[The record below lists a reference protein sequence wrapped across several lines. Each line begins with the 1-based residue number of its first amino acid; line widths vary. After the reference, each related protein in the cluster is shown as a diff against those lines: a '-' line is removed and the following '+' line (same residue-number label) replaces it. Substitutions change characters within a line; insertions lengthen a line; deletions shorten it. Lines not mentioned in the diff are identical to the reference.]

1 MIAPALAYPDFAN
14 TFYIATDASNVG
26 LGAVLYQYEDNSTIK
41 KYISFQ
47 AHSLTISERNYSA
60 TKHELLA
67 IVFALKKFH
76 HYIWGTHFVLYTDHK
91 ALVYLHTQQHLS
103 PMLINWYETIFDY
116 DFTIHHKPGIK
127 NILPDALS
135 CFFPE
140 GGNETEPQSS
150 ITIRSIMINN
160 NNLLTETE
168 KIQILQK
175 QHLLGHFGPDALI
188 KALKEQNITWP
199 NILQDATN
207 VTKACIQC
215 IHYNIS
221 RHGYHPLKSIIA
233 NQPFDHLAI
242 DLAGPFTTS
251 DNNEHW
257 LLVIIDIHSRFVLL
271 HTLIDKSATTV
282 ADALLKVFFDFGFPC
297 ILQSDNGTE
306 FVNRIIQKIMKSA
319 HIDHRLITPYHP

>member
-1 MIAPALAYPDFAN
+1 M
-14 TFYIATDASNVG
+14 
-26 LGAVLYQYEDNSTIK
+26 VL
-41 KYISFQ
+41 
-47 AHSLTISERNYSA
+47 
-60 TKHELLA
+60 
-67 IVFALKKFH
+67 
-76 HYIWGTHFVLYTDHK
+76 
-91 ALVYLHTQQHLS
+91 
-103 PMLINWYETIFDY
+103 
-116 DFTIHHKPGIK
+116 
-127 NILPDALS
+127 
-135 CFFPE
+135 
-140 GGNETEPQSS
+140 
-150 ITIRSIMINN
+150 
-160 NNLLTETE
+160 
-168 KIQILQK
+168 
-175 QHLLGHFGPDALI
+175 DALI

-215 IHYNIS
+215 IRYNIS

-271 HTLIDKSATTV
+271 RTLIDKSATSV

-306 FVNRIIQKIMKSA
+306 FVNRIIQKIMESA
-319 HIDHRLITPYHP
+319 HIDHRLITPYHPRANGAAERTVQTAKLLIYKLIKGIKKDWSLVIPFTQYCINNKIKAQYQICSF